1 MQQGLVKFA
10 ESTGLTVRYGCRWE
24 ATRLDGQEFV
34 LETSDGEYRSPI
46 AIFAVGVA
54 EPWKPQDLS
63 VGGVQEYGG
72 PRPVETY
79 GDRRV
84 FIAGKPTSGYEIESG
99 LLPLPPQIVPA
110 SPSHPDVWVNK
121 V

>member
-54 EPWKPQDLS
+54 EPWKPQVLS
-63 VGGVQEYGG
+63 IDGVQEYGG
-72 PRPVETY
+72 LRPVETY
-79 GDRRV
+79 ADRRA
-84 FIAGKPTSGYEIESG
+84 FIAGKQNSGGYGPSA
-99 LLPLPPQIVPA
+99 PPSRSRQIALA
-110 SPSHPDVWVNK
+110 SPTRRQRHVDTP
-121 V
+121 